1 MQHLDLLA
9 SDDSD
14 ELCGLLVA
22 ADDGQ
27 TDGRNTYAS
36 LTMLKSSHEQS
47 RLMKRIAILGS
58 TGSIGRS
65 TLSVAESYPDRFQ
78 IVTLAAGSN
87 LEAAFEQ
94 ARRWRP
100 RVISMSAEANADALR
115 SRLKKN
121 GLHDIEV
128 VHGAAGTVAVA
139 THSEADFVVSA
150 IVGVAGLEATY
161 EAVKAGKTV
170 GLANKECLVA
180 AGELIT
186 AEACKQGKPLL
197 PIDSEHNAVHQ
208 CLRGGRMD
216 EVERI
221 WLTASGGPFLNT
233 PASKFSE
240 ITVEQAL
247 NHPTWKMGKRITIDS
262 ATLMNKGFEVIEA
275 CRLFHIPAAKVEVIV
290 HPQSTIHSMV
300 EFVDGSILAQFSVT
314 DMRLPILYAL
324 TYPERIQ
331 SDMHFAVSDLR
342 HLDFCPPDLKKFP
355 CLRLAYEAAE
365 AGGAKTVALNAADE
379 VGVAAFLEGHIGF
392 DEIPRIIEE
401 VLHATGS
408 GKPESIAKVLEADM
422 EARRCAQEQ
431 VAQAK
436 KDRKTGHPRA
446 TSFA

>member
-1 MQHLDLLA
+1 
-9 SDDSD
+9 
-14 ELCGLLVA
+14 
-22 ADDGQ
+22 
-27 TDGRNTYAS
+27 
-36 LTMLKSSHEQS
+36 
-47 RLMKRIAILGS
+47 MKRIAILGS

-65 TLSVAESYPDRFQ
+65 TLRVAESYPERFQ

-87 LEAAFEQ
+87 LDAAFEQ
-94 ARRWRP
+94 ARRWKP
-100 RVISMSAEANADALR
+100 RVMSMAAEKDADALR
-115 SRLKKN
+115 ARLKKE
-121 GLHDIEV
+121 GLGEIDV
-128 VHGAAGTVAVA
+128 VHGAPGTVQVA
-139 THSEADFVVSA
+139 THAEVDFVVSA

-161 EAVKAGKTV
+161 EAVRAGKTM

-186 AEACKQGKPLL
+186 AEARKKGVALL

-208 CLRGGRMD
+208 CMRGGRME

-221 WLTASGGPFLNT
+221 WLTASGGPFRNT
-233 PASKFSE
+233 PESEFAS

-275 CRLFHIPAAKVEVIV
+275 CRLFHMPPSKVDVIV

-324 TYPERIQ
+324 TYPERIE
-331 SDMHFAVSDLR
+331 SDMRFAVSDLR
-342 HLDFCPPDLKKFP
+342 HLDFAPPDLKKFP

-365 AGGAKTVALNAADE
+365 AGGARTVALNAADE
-379 VGVAAFLEGHIGF
+379 VAIASFLEGQIRF
-392 DEIPRIIEE
+392 DQIPRIIEE
-401 VLHATGS
+401 VLVATDS
-408 GKPESIAKVLEADM
+408 GNLESIRRVLEVDT
-422 EARRCAQEQ
+422 EARQLAKQRVSGVKRSEQ
-431 VAQAK
+431 
-436 KDRKTGHPRA
+436 PRA

>member
-1 MQHLDLLA
+1 MRYI
-9 SDDSD
+9 S
-14 ELCGLLVA
+14 
-22 ADDGQ
+22 
-27 TDGRNTYAS
+27 
-36 LTMLKSSHEQS
+36 
-47 RLMKRIAILGS
+47 ILGS

-65 TLSVAESYPDRFQ
+65 TLRVAESYPDRFH
-78 IVTLAAGSN
+78 VVALAAGKN
-87 LEAAFEQ
+87 LEGAFEQ
-94 ARRWRP
+94 ARRWCP
-100 RVISMSAEANADALR
+100 RVISMATEPDADALS
-115 SRLKKN
+115 SRLKKE
-121 GLHDIEV
+121 GLNEIEV
-128 VHGAAGTVAVA
+128 VHGAAGTVRVA
-139 THSEADFVVSA
+139 THPDADFVVSA

-186 AEACKQGKPLL
+186 AEARKQGKPLL

-233 PASKFSE
+233 PYPEFAS
-240 ITVEQAL
+240 ITVQQAL
-247 NHPTWKMGKRITIDS
+247 KHPTWKMGRRITIDS

-275 CRLFHIPAAKVEVIV
+275 CRLFHMPPQKVQVIV

-324 TYPERIQ
+324 TYPERIP
-331 SDMHFAVSDLR
+331 SDMRFPVSNLR
-342 HLDFCPPDLKKFP
+342 HLDFCPPDLKRFS

-379 VGVAAFLEGHIGF
+379 IAVAAFLEGSIRF
-392 DEIPRIIEE
+392 DEIPRIIEDT
-401 VLHATGS
+401 LHATNS
-408 GKPESIAKVLEADM
+408 GKLESISEVLQADA
-422 EARRCAQEQ
+422 EARQWASRRVTELG
-431 VAQAK
+431 K
-436 KDRKTGHPRA
+436 LERPRA

>member
-1 MQHLDLLA
+1 
-9 SDDSD
+9 
-14 ELCGLLVA
+14 
-22 ADDGQ
+22 
-27 TDGRNTYAS
+27 
-36 LTMLKSSHEQS
+36 
-47 RLMKRIAILGS
+47 MKRIAILGS

-65 TLSVAESYPDRFQ
+65 TQSVAESYPDRFQ

-94 ARRWRP
+94 AKRWRP
-100 RVISMSAEANADALR
+100 LVISMASEADATTLQAR
-115 SRLKKN
+115 VKQE
-121 GLHDIEV
+121 GLGQIEV
-128 VHGAAGTVAVA
+128 VHGAAGTVRVA
-139 THSEADFVVSA
+139 THAEVDFVVSA

-161 EAVKAGKTV
+161 EAVRAGKIL

-186 AEACKQGKPLL
+186 AEARRQGKPLL

-208 CLRGGRMD
+208 CLRGGRMN

-221 WLTASGGPFLNT
+221 WLTASGGPFRKT
-233 PASKFSE
+233 PASEFAS

-247 NHPTWKMGKRITIDS
+247 NHPTWKMGRRITIDS

-275 CRLFHIPAAKVEVIV
+275 CRLFQMPPAKVDVIV

-324 TYPERIQ
+324 TYPDRIA
-331 SDMHFAVSDLR
+331 SDMRFAVSDLR
-342 HLDFCPPDLKKFP
+342 HLDFSPPDLKKFP

-379 VGVAAFLEGHIGF
+379 VAVAAFLEGGIGF
-392 DEIPRIIEE
+392 NDIPRIIEE
-401 VLHATGS
+401 VLEATNS
-408 GKPESIAKVLEADM
+408 GKLESIEKVLAADA
-422 EARRCAQEQ
+422 EARRLA
-431 VAQAK
+431 
-436 KDRKTGHPRA
+436 KDRIANAKRPRV